1 MSRLFVGA
9 LTAGLIT
16 VAVPMEAG
24 ASVSVKQQWEL
35 SGSGAGALFGFDSA
49 LQGKTLVVGDANH
62 GVAGAVFV
70 YMKINSSW
78 VKEAT
83 LIGKDSAKGD
93 GFGNAVAL
101 EGKTL
106 VVGAQAHNGA
116 RGAVYVFTGSG
127 KSWTQTQELTVTP
140 SGTYGQFGWSV
151 AISGSTIVAGAPNVS
166 GAAFVFTKSGL
177 GKWTLRKEL
186 LAGGEANGDG
196 FGYTLALNGSTLFAG
211 SPFHGGL
218 AGSVSVFT
226 GSGSSWRQ
234 RAEFKGKD
242 TASGDLFGIG
252 ELVASGTDVLVGAPY
267 HAEGAGA
274 SYVFTGSGS
283 SWKQQA
289 ELKGKDTVTQNHFG
303 FGEAIDGSTIVV
315 GADEHA
321 PGGVAYVFTRSG
333 TSWKQQ
339 AEFKGKDTAA
349 GDAFGRWVSLS
360 VTGSVAT
367 AAVGAPEHATNVGRV
382 YIFRA

>member
-1 MSRLFVGA
+1 MSRLLVGA
-9 LTAGLIT
+9 LSAGLIT

-24 ASVSVKQQWEL
+24 ASVSVKQQWAL
-35 SGSGAGALFGFDSA
+35 SGSGAGVLFGFDTA
-49 LQGKTLVVGDANH
+49 LQSKTLVVGDANH

-83 LIGKDSAKGD
+83 LTGKDSAGGD

-101 EGKTL
+101 EGRTL
-106 VVGAQAHNGA
+106 VVGAQGHNGA
-116 RGAVYVFTGSG
+116 HGAVYVFTGSG

-140 SGTYGQFGWSV
+140 AGTYGQFGWSV

-177 GKWTLRKEL
+177 GKWTLRKQLTASDET
-186 LAGGEANGDG
+186 NGDG

-211 SPFHGGL
+211 SPFHGAT
-218 AGSVSVFT
+218 AGSVYVFT
-226 GSGSSWRQ
+226 GSGGSWKQ
-234 RAEFKGKD
+234 RTEFRGRD
-242 TASGDLFGIG
+242 TVASDNFGIG
-252 ELVASGTDVLVGAPY
+252 ELAASGTDVLVGAPL
-267 HAEGAGA
+267 HAAGAGA

-283 SWKQQA
+283 KWKQQA
-289 ELKGKDTVTQNHFG
+289 ELKGKDTVAGDHFG

-315 GADEHA
+315 GADRHA
-321 PGGVAYVFTRSG
+321 PGGMAYVFTRSG
-333 TSWKQQ
+333 TAWKQQ

-349 GDAFGRWVSLS
+349 GDVFGRWVSLS
-360 VTGSVAT
+360 VAGSVAT
-367 AAVGAPEHATNVGRV
+367 VAVGAPEHATNIGRV